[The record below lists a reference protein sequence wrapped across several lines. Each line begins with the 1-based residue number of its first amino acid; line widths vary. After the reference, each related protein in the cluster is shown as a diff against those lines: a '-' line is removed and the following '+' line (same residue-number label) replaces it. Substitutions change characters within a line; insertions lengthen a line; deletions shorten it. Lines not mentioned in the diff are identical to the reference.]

1 MQYIQPLWPAYPE
14 IFMLAM
20 ACVILL
26 ADLFVSDEHRGI
38 TYILTQLA
46 LAGCAV
52 VTWMTAL
59 YLNTG
64 EAVHTFSG
72 MYVGDMM
79 SDVLKLI
86 TYFGVM

>member
-1 MQYIQPLWPAYPE
+1 MQYIDPLWPAYPE

-26 ADLFVSDEHRGI
+26 ADLFVRDEHRGI
-38 TYILTQLA
+38 TYMLTQLS

-52 VTWMTAL
+52 VIWMTAI

-64 EAVHTFSG
+64 ETTHTFSG
-72 MYVGDMM
+72 M
-79 SDVLKLI
+79 
-86 TYFGVM
+86 